1 LVHQILLEKS
11 YIAQASLLLKL
22 VLQLVGIPLTLME
35 QITTVLEP
43 QAVPMYYNLKNKVQT
58 VTS

>member
-1 LVHQILLEKS
+1 QILLEKS

-35 QITTVLEP
+35 QITTVLE
-43 QAVPMYYNLKNKVQT
+43 
-58 VTS
+58 